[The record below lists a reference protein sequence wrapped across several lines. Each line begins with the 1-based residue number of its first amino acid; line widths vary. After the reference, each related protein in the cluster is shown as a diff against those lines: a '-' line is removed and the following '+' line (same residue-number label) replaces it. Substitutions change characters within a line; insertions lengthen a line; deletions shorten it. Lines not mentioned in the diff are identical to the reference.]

1 MFEQLFEQPLIR
13 FISLILTSA
22 IVTFFIWKEIK
33 KRRGF

>member
-13 FISLILTSA
+13 FISWVLASA

-33 KRRGF
+33 RRREF